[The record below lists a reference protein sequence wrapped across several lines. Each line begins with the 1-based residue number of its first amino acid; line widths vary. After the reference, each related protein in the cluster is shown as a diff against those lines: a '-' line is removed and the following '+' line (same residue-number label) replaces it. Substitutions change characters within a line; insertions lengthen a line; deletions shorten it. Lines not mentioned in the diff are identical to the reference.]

1 VQLEKDLLETQSFD
15 ADVGAEP
22 IREFASPFVLPA
34 GEDQLYAA
42 AIPAL

>member
-22 IREFASPFVLPA
+22 IREFTLPFIPPA
-34 GEDQLYAA
+34 GEDELHAA